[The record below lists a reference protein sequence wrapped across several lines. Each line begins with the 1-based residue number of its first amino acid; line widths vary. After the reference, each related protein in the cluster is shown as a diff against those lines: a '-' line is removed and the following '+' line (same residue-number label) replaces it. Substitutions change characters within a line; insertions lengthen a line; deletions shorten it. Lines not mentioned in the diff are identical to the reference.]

1 MAQFTKNTNYILVNF
16 VLSYSFNYS
25 AVSLDKLKLSKRL
38 HTSMNDLGYFTA
50 KEIQLK
56 SLSRIVGG
64 HSVIGI
70 APEGAGKTTTY
81 VLGVLM
87 RLKYTQDEAPKV
99 LILAPNEE
107 RIAEI
112 IDRFLTISQ
121 NKNLH
126 IMGLK
131 TSGSIEEEIEDLVRG
146 VDIVVATPNR
156 ARAVYLKLGLNLNRI
171 QTFIIDDAE
180 EIVKQG
186 MQTTVRELAQSCGK
200 VQYLAFST
208 VEHEKLHLM
217 IDDFMPFAT
226 LIEVEE
232 LAEETTDT
240 HELLLYQVPN
250 FTTKINL
257 LNALMRDDDV
267 FDKAVVF
274 VNSRLT
280 AHNLM
285 ERLHVPKGEA
295 AVLQP
300 FFHDDLGFDD
310 IHDFKQTSACR
321 ILVIANEGN
330 SNLDLSGIP
339 FIFHFE
345 IPENRDVFVQ
355 HVLKTS
361 NDETLAITFATDIE
375 LPELKKIEQSLGKKI
390 PSMPLPDDLIIY
402 RPSDNPKKKNEG
414 EESQDGA
421 FHKKKESNSK
431 TYNYGSGVKAKMT
444 MKNKKR

>member
-1 MAQFTKNTNYILVNF
+1 
-16 VLSYSFNYS
+16 
-25 AVSLDKLKLSKRL
+25 
-38 HTSMNDLGYFTA
+38 MNDLGYFTP

-56 SLSRIVGG
+56 SLPRIIGG
-64 HSVIGI
+64 HSIIGI

-112 IDRFLTISQ
+112 VDRFLTISK
-121 NKNLH
+121 NRNLH

-131 TSGSIEEEIEDLVRG
+131 ASGSIEEEMEDLIRG

-156 ARAVYLKLGLNLNRI
+156 ARAMYLKLGLNLNRI

-180 EIVKQG
+180 EMVKQG
-186 MQTTVRELAQSCGK
+186 MQTNVRELAQSCGK

-217 IDDFMPFAT
+217 IDDFMPFAA
-226 LIEVEE
+226 LIETEE
-232 LAEETTDT
+232 LGEKTVET
-240 HELLLYQVPN
+240 HELMLYQVPN

-257 LNALMRDDDV
+257 LNGLLRDDDV
-267 FDKAVVF
+267 FDKVVVF

-280 AHNLM
+280 AQKIG
-285 ERLHVPKGEA
+285 RSLHAKNGEV
-295 AVLQP
+295 AVLHP
-300 FFHDDLGFDD
+300 LFHDDAGIDD
-310 IHDFKQTSACR
+310 INDFKHIPECR
-321 ILVIANEGN
+321 ILIIANEGT
-330 SNLDLSGIP
+330 SDIDLSGIP
-339 FIFHFE
+339 FIFYVE
-345 IPENRDVFVQ
+345 IPENREVFVQ
-355 HVLKTS
+355 HMQKTS
-361 NDETLAITFATDIE
+361 DDEVIAITFATDIE
-375 LPELKKIEQSLGKKI
+375 LPEFKKIEQSLGKKVPI
-390 PSMPLPDDLIIY
+390 MPLPDDLVIY
-402 RPSDNPKKKNEG
+402 RPSNNPKEKNEAD
-414 EESQDGA
+414 ESHGGA

-431 TYNYGSGVKAKMT
+431 TYNLGAGVKAKMT

>member
-1 MAQFTKNTNYILVNF
+1 
-16 VLSYSFNYS
+16 
-25 AVSLDKLKLSKRL
+25 
-38 HTSMNDLGYFTA
+38 MNDLGYFTA
-50 KEIQLK
+50 KEFQLK
-56 SLSRIVGG
+56 SLSRIIGG
-64 HSVIGI
+64 HSIIGI

-112 IDRFLTISQ
+112 VDHFLTISK
-121 NKNLH
+121 NKDLH

-131 TSGSIEEEIEDLVRG
+131 TSGSMDEEIEDLVRG
-146 VDIVVATPNR
+146 VDIVVATPTR

-186 MQTTVRELAQSCGK
+186 MQTPVRELAQSCGK
-200 VQYLAFST
+200 VQYLTFST

-217 IDDFMPFAT
+217 VDAFMPFAT
-226 LIEVEE
+226 RIEVEDLGE
-232 LAEETTDT
+232 KTAET
-240 HELLLYQVPN
+240 HELLLYPVPN

-257 LNALMRDDDV
+257 LNLLMRDDEV
-267 FDKAVVF
+267 FDKVAVF

-280 AHNLM
+280 AQKLSQS
-285 ERLHVPKGEA
+285 LHAKQGEV
-295 AVLQP
+295 AVLHP
-300 FFHDDLGFDD
+300 LFHDDVGIDD
-310 IHDFKQTSACR
+310 INDFKQIPECR
-321 ILVIANEGN
+321 ILLIANEGTN
-330 SNLDLSGIP
+330 DIDLSGIP

-345 IPENRDVFVQ
+345 IPENREVFVQ
-355 HVLKTS
+355 HVVKTS
-361 NDETLAITFATDIE
+361 NDEAMAITFATDIE
-375 LPELKKIEQSLGKKI
+375 LPELKKIEQLLGKKI
-390 PSMPLPDDLIIY
+390 PVMPLPDDLIIY
-402 RPSDNPKKKNEG
+402 HPANNPKEKDEVD
-414 EESQDGA
+414 ESRGGA

>member
-1 MAQFTKNTNYILVNF
+1 M
-16 VLSYSFNYS
+16 
-25 AVSLDKLKLSKRL
+25 SLDKLKLNKRL
-38 HTSMNDLGYFTA
+38 HASMNNLGYFTPKA
-50 KEIQLK
+50 FQLK
-56 SLSRIVGG
+56 ALSRIIGG
-64 HSVIGI
+64 QSILGI

-99 LILAPNEE
+99 LVLAPNEE

-112 IDRFLTISQ
+112 VDRFIVISN

-131 TSGSIEEEIEDLVRG
+131 TSGGMEEEIEDLVRG

-171 QTFIIDDAE
+171 QTVVIDDAD

-186 MQTTVRELAQSCGK
+186 MQTTVRELAQSCGN

-208 VEHEKLHLM
+208 VEHDKLHAM

-226 LIEVEE
+226 PIEVDE
-232 LAEETTDT
+232 LGESTMETHD
-240 HELLLYQVPN
+240 LMLYQVPN

-257 LNALMRDDDV
+257 LNLLMSDTDV

-280 AHNLM
+280 AHKLLG
-285 ERLHVPKGEA
+285 RLHVKKGEA
-295 AVLQP
+295 AIYKP
-300 FFHDDLGFDD
+300 FFHEDAGIDN
-310 IHDFKQTSACR
+310 IHDFHQLSECR
-321 ILVIANEGN
+321 ILLVANEGTEDM
-330 SNLDLSGIP
+330 DLTNIP
-339 FIFHFE
+339 FIIHFE
-345 IPENRDVFVQ
+345 LPEQQEVFAKHIQ
-355 HVLKTS
+355 KTS
-361 NDETLAITFATDIE
+361 DAESIAITFTTDIE
-375 LPELKKIEQSLGKKI
+375 LPDLRKIEQVLGKKI
-390 PSMPLPDDLIIY
+390 PVTPLPDDLLIY
-402 RPSDNPKKKNEG
+402 WPSDTPKVKDKID
-414 EESQDGA
+414 ESQGGA

-444 MKNKKR
+444 KKNNKRK